1 MFFRFM
7 TRDVINMSMIG
18 QKMHNSIT
26 FIFSCSVTT
35 DPTLQNGGAV
45 REEEDEEGITRP
57 LLQ

>member
-1 MFFRFM
+1 
-7 TRDVINMSMIG
+7 
-18 QKMHNSIT
+18 MHASIT